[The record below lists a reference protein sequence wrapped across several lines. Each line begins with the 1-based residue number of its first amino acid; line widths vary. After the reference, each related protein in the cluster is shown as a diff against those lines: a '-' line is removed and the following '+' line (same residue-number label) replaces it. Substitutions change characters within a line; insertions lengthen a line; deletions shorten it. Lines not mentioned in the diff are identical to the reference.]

1 MPRLYSHPVV
11 HPHPVV
17 VVAAPP
23 AQWQGHGQQAPA
35 PEAVQGEGVNGD
47 GNAPPGVIMRNPGK
61 RCRPGMRLAQ
71 AAFAATALA
80 VMASTHGFA
89 SVTAFR
95 YLVVAAT
102 VQCLW
107 SLAVAIVDLYAL
119 VVKRTFR
126 NARAF
131 SILALGDWVTGAM
144 IFSAAC
150 GSAAITVLLDNDL
163 RSCPGNHCASFM
175 TATAM
180 AFLCWFVR
188 VPSGIASLWRAVYKI
203 QRS

>member
-95 YLVVAAT
+95 CVLSS
-102 VQCLW
+102 C
-107 SLAVAIVDLYAL
+107 SLAL
-119 VVKRTFR
+119 
-126 NARAF
+126 
-131 SILALGDWVTGAM
+131 
-144 IFSAAC
+144 
-150 GSAAITVLLDNDL
+150 
-163 RSCPGNHCASFM
+163 
-175 TATAM
+175 
-180 AFLCWFVR
+180 
-188 VPSGIASLWRAVYKI
+188 ASLLLSCSPISFNFVSQPICSSVYLLGFSYTNI
-203 QRS
+203 SGVILHCVGYVCAFGSLH

>member
-11 HPHPVV
+11 HPHPA

-23 AQWQGHGQQAPA
+23 AQGQMQGQQAPA
-35 PEAVQGEGVNGD
+35 AEAEAVHGEGANGD
-47 GNAPPGVIMRNPGK
+47 VNAPPGVIMSNRGK

-71 AAFAATALA
+71 AAFAAAAAA

-95 YLVVAAT
+95 
-102 VQCLW
+102 
-107 SLAVAIVDLYAL
+107 
-119 VVKRTFR
+119 
-126 NARAF
+126 
-131 SILALGDWVTGAM
+131 AM

-150 GSAAITVLLDNDL
+150 GSAGITVLLDNDL
-163 RSCPGNHCASFM
+163 RSCPRNHCPSFM

-188 VPSGIASLWRAVYKI
+188 VPSGITSLWRAVYEI

>member
-17 VVAAPP
+17 VAAPP
-23 AQWQGHGQQAPA
+23 AQWQVQGQQAAA
-35 PEAVQGEGVNGD
+35 PVQGEGENGD
-47 GNAPPGVIMRNPGK
+47 GNAPPGVIMRNRGK

-71 AAFAATALA
+71 AAFAAAALA
-80 VMASTHGFA
+80 AMAPTHGFA

-95 YLVVAAT
+95 YLIVAAT

-119 VVKRTFR
+119 LAKRTFR

-144 IFSAAC
+144 IFSASC
-150 GSAAITVLLDNDL
+150 GSAGITVLLDNDL
-163 RSCPGNHCASFM
+163 RACPGNHCPSFM

-180 AFLCWFVR
+180 AFLCWFVC
-188 VPSGIASLWRAVYKI
+188 VPSGIISLWWAVYKI

>member
-17 VVAAPP
+17 VAAPP
-23 AQWQGHGQQAPA
+23 AQWQAAAPA
-35 PEAVQGEGVNGD
+35 AEAAQGDGANGD
-47 GNAPPGVIMRNPGK
+47 GNAPPGVIMRNRGK

-71 AAFAATALA
+71 AAFAAAA
-80 VMASTHGFA
+80 VAAMASTHGFA

-107 SLAVAIVDLYAL
+107 SLVVAIVDLYAL
-119 VVKRTFR
+119 LFKRSFR

-131 SILALGDWVTGAM
+131 SMLALGDWVSHV
-144 IFSAAC
+144 FS
-150 GSAAITVLLDNDL
+150 GTSNKQPPVITCVLNRQRIIYRSCLSFKNNNLVFDPDVFSVGYRSNDL
-163 RSCPGNHCASFM
+163 
-175 TATAM
+175 
-180 AFLCWFVR
+180 
-188 VPSGIASLWRAVYKI
+188 
-203 QRS
+203 QRSVWISRHHCSP

>member
-1 MPRLYSHPVV
+1 MSNR
-11 HPHPVV
+11 
-17 VVAAPP
+17 
-23 AQWQGHGQQAPA
+23 
-35 PEAVQGEGVNGD
+35 
-47 GNAPPGVIMRNPGK
+47 GK

-71 AAFAATALA
+71 AAFAAAALA
-80 VMASTHGFA
+80 AMASTHGFA

-95 YLVVAAT
+95 YLIVAAT

-119 VVKRTFR
+119 LFKRSFR

-150 GSAAITVLLDNDL
+150 GSAGITVLLDNDL
-163 RSCPGNHCASFM
+163 RSCPGNHCPNFM

-188 VPSGIASLWRAVYKI
+188 VPSGIVSLWWAVYEI